1 MMMRVVSLLPS
12 ATEIVAALGR
22 GRQLVG
28 VSHACDHPSTV
39 ASLARV
45 TSCAIDDAAAPGVV
59 DAQVRALTG
68 EAGALYR
75 LDEPL
80 IRMLQP
86 DLILTQALCTVCAVS
101 EKDVR
106 ALAARMMP
114 EPAVVSLSATTLDGV
129 WDDILRVAR
138 ALSAHVEGERLV
150 AQLRARLRTV
160 HQALARARA
169 PRPTVA
175 LLEWGDPLFIGG
187 HWVPEMVRRAGG
199 VDVLGVSGEHSRVV
213 TLDDLAAASPEIVVI
228 APCGYGLVAA
238 VSQARRLF
246 ASPAREFL
254 ESRSVWAVDANALV
268 SRPGPRLADGVE
280 VLARIFNPAIF
291 SPLLSSTATRV
302 HADTTATVER

>member
-1 MMMRVVSLLPS
+1 MRVVSLLPS

-45 TSCAIDDAAAPGVV
+45 TSCGIDVAAAPSVV
-59 DAQVRALTG
+59 DAQVRALTSG
-68 EAGALYR
+68 VGALYR

-106 ALAARMMP
+106 ALAGRMTP
-114 EPAVVSLSATTLDGV
+114 EPSVVSLSATTLDGV
-129 WDDILRVAR
+129 WDDVLRVAR
-138 ALSAHVEGERLV
+138 ALSAEIEGEQLL
-150 AQLRARLRTV
+150 AQIRARLRTV
-160 HQALARARA
+160 HESLAGARA

-175 LLEWGDPLFIGG
+175 LIEWGDPIFAGG

-199 VDVLGVSGEHSRVV
+199 LDVLGVSGKHSRVV

-228 APCGYGLVAA
+228 APCGYGLAAA
-238 VSQARRLF
+238 VSEARRLF

-280 VLARIFNPAIF
+280 VLARIFNPTIF
-291 SPLLSSTATRV
+291 SPLPSSIATRV
-302 HADTTATVER
+302 HTDSTATVEH

>member
-1 MMMRVVSLLPS
+1 MRVVSFLPS

-22 GRQLVG
+22 ERQLVG

-75 LDEPL
+75 LDERL

-86 DLILTQALCTVCAVS
+86 DLILTQALCQVCAVS
-101 EKDVR
+101 ETDVR
-106 ALAARMMP
+106 ALAAHMTP

-129 WDDILRVAR
+129 WDDVLRVAR
-138 ALSAHVEGERLV
+138 ALSADVEGEQLV
-150 AQLRARLRTV
+150 AELRARLRTV
-160 HQALARARA
+160 HEALAGARA

-175 LLEWGDPLFIGG
+175 VIEWGDPIFTGG
-187 HWVPEMVRRAGG
+187 HWVPEMVSRAGG

-213 TLDDLAAASPEIVVI
+213 TLDDLAAASPEVVVI
-228 APCGYGLVAA
+228 APCGYGLASA
-238 VSQARRLF
+238 VSEARRLF

-254 ESRSVWAVDANALV
+254 AARSVWAVDANALV

-291 SPLLSSTATRV
+291 APLSPSLATRV
-302 HADTTATVER
+302 QTDTAATAER

>member
-1 MMMRVVSLLPS
+1 MRVVSFLPS

-22 GRQLVG
+22 ERQLVG

-45 TSCAIDDAAAPGVV
+45 TSCAIDDAAAPVVV

-86 DLILTQALCTVCAVS
+86 DLILAQALCTVCAVS
-101 EKDVR
+101 ETDVR
-106 ALAARMMP
+106 ALAARMTP
-114 EPAVVSLSATTLDGV
+114 EPAVVSLSATTLDSV
-129 WDDILRVAR
+129 WDDVLRVAR
-138 ALSAHVEGERLV
+138 PLSADVEGEQLV
-150 AQLRARLRTV
+150 AELRARLRTV
-160 HQALARARA
+160 HAALAGARA

-175 LLEWGDPLFIGG
+175 VIEWGDPIFTGG
-187 HWVPEMVRRAGG
+187 HWVPEMVSRAGG

-228 APCGYGLVAA
+228 APCGYGLASA
-238 VSQARRLF
+238 VSEAHRLF
-246 ASPAREFL
+246 ASLAREFF
-254 ESRSVWAVDANALV
+254 ESRSVWAVDANALM

-280 VLARIFNPAIF
+280 VLAGIFNPAIF
-291 SPLLSSTATRV
+291 APLLPSIATRV
-302 HADTTATVER
+302 HTDTTATVER